1 MNKKD
6 FSRNCLADAL
16 IDLLE
21 DNEYEDISIQ
31 DIVDKAGFS
40 RMAYYRNFKD
50 KNEIIDYYLDNLFDN
65 HIKKL
70 DLSYTRHG
78 PQAFFDGLFKIFSS
92 EDVLNVTKL
101 FWKRGLVGVIAN
113 QFIKRMQGGMV
124 PNQSQYFYDFLA
136 GGFFAVY
143 LVWIKNGL
151 KESPEEMTKEA
162 MKYVNYLKEKGV

>member
-21 DNEYEDISIQ
+21 DNKYEDISIQ

-50 KNEIIDYYLDNLFDN
+50 KNEIIDYYLDSIFSSF
-65 HIKKL
+65 IEKV

-78 PQAFFDGLFKIFSS
+78 PEYFFENLFKFFSNDEMVKIAS
-92 EDVLNVTKL
+92 L
-101 FWKRGLVGVIAN
+101 FMQRGLVGAIAN
-113 QFIKRMQGGMV
+113 QFIKRVQGGFV

-136 GGFFAVY
+136 GGFFAIY
-143 LVWIKNGL
+143 LAWIRNGL

-162 MKYVNYLKEKGV
+162 MKYVNYLKEKRV

>member
-16 IDLLE
+16 IDLLK
-21 DNEYEDISIQ
+21 DSEYEDISIQ

-50 KNEIIDYYLDNLFDN
+50 KNEIIDYYLDNLFDSY
-65 HIKKL
+65 IKKL

-78 PQAFFDGLFKIFSS
+78 PQVFFDSLFKIFSS

-101 FWKRGLVGVIAN
+101 FWKRGLIGDIAN

-124 PNQSQYFYDFLA
+124 PNQSHYFYDFIA
-136 GGFFAVY
+136 GGLFAVY
-143 LVWIKNGL
+143 LAWIKGGL
-151 KESPEEMTKEA
+151 KESTEEMTKEA